1 MAKDNMFNLMK
12 RINKE
17 SKKAKKYNT
26 GLIGEN
32 LIVASYKQMPLD
44 KLEGMRIILNDVIR
58 TKKIFKK
65 VAKAQE
71 TAE

>member
-1 MAKDNMFNLMK
+1 MAKDNLFDLMK

-17 SKKAKKYNT
+17 SRKSKRYHT

-58 TKKIFKK
+58 IKKIFKK